1 MLLQENMI
9 QTDTPT
15 SPIKDFASKP
25 SLLPSSESSFDFKV
39 KSRLEKLGEIL
50 ASINF
55 LFYVENKFQES
66 SSPSEVKGFFE
77 ILRSHAKQVAATLQ
91 GKTTFAMTLE
101 PEAEI
106 SQWVTAETISPTRK
120 LFASAE
126 TPPNSYQKK
135 IERAIRP
142 LAYEITAPQFCYAAK
157 EDIQEVFHKYYYPTL
172 FGEIIRLLEENEDL
186 NFDEYLQEIFFKP
199 YLSTEDSSALDQY
212 ALDTEKKLIAL
223 QLNLCFLE
231 QITSK
236 KTNAEDP
243 EQVKRAM
250 LDAIMQTSLCIYD
263 RFSARE
269 EGDGKIQT
277 QSLLPCMLLLY
288 IMLNYIKPV
297 LKSDFYSFVRNIVD
311 KRSEIFFDRFF
322 YSFIEEN
329 KEILEQES
337 FDLIKKRTEK
347 MIGAQIIASKAKLI

>member
-39 KSRLEKLGEIL
+39 KPRLEKLGEIL

-91 GKTTFAMTLE
+91 GKTTFAITLE

-106 SQWVTAETISPTRK
+106 SQWVTAETTSPTRK

-135 IERAIRP
+135 
-142 LAYEITAPQFCYAAK
+142 LN
-157 EDIQEVFHKYYYPTL
+157 V
-172 FGEIIRLLEENEDL
+172 LLGLWLMKLQLL
-186 NFDEYLQEIFFKP
+186 NFAMPPKKIYRKYSINTITQHYL
-199 YLSTEDSSALDQY
+199 
-212 ALDTEKKLIAL
+212 
-223 QLNLCFLE
+223 
-231 QITSK
+231 
-236 KTNAEDP
+236 
-243 EQVKRAM
+243 
-250 LDAIMQTSLCIYD
+250 
-263 RFSARE
+263 
-269 EGDGKIQT
+269 
-277 QSLLPCMLLLY
+277 
-288 IMLNYIKPV
+288 
-297 LKSDFYSFVRNIVD
+297 
-311 KRSEIFFDRFF
+311 
-322 YSFIEEN
+322 
-329 KEILEQES
+329 
-337 FDLIKKRTEK
+337 
-347 MIGAQIIASKAKLI
+347 AKLFVF

>member
-1 MLLQENMI
+1 
-9 QTDTPT
+9 
-15 SPIKDFASKP
+15 
-25 SLLPSSESSFDFKV
+25 
-39 KSRLEKLGEIL
+39 
-50 ASINF
+50 
-55 LFYVENKFQES
+55 
-66 SSPSEVKGFFE
+66 
-77 ILRSHAKQVAATLQ
+77 
-91 GKTTFAMTLE
+91 
-101 PEAEI
+101 
-106 SQWVTAETISPTRK
+106 
-120 LFASAE
+120 
-126 TPPNSYQKK
+126 
-135 IERAIRP
+135 
-142 LAYEITAPQFCYAAK
+142 
-157 EDIQEVFHKYYYPTL
+157 
-172 FGEIIRLLEENEDL
+172 
-186 NFDEYLQEIFFKP
+186 
-199 YLSTEDSSALDQY
+199 
-212 ALDTEKKLIAL
+212 
-223 QLNLCFLE
+223 LCFLE